1 MKCDLIFY
9 LAKKT
14 ALCEKKIKELFA
26 NTIYQLNSVTASTT
40 PDSLGIQLTDALN
53 CVNLI
58 VVVGGLRDNDVRA
71 ISNVLSKALAN
82 SSTNIIPKR
91 LKNEVGDFDGYILRS
106 GKQTIICIPDNPKEI
121 ENMLNENIF
130 RVSIGLTFN
139 ERWFFK
145 RKVD

>member
-26 NTIYQLNSVTASTT
+26 NNVYQLNSVTASTT
-40 PDSLGIQLTDALN
+40 PDSLGMQLTDALN

-106 GKQTIICIPDNPKEI
+106 GKQTIICIPDNPEEI
-121 ENMLNENIF
+121 ENMLNENM
-130 RVSIGLTFN
+130 FN
-139 ERWFFK
+139 YLNRIYSE
-145 RKVD
+145 

>member
-14 ALCEKKIKELFA
+14 ALCEKKIKELFV
-26 NTIYQLNSVTASTT
+26 TTVYQLNSVTASTT
-40 PDSLGIQLTDALN
+40 PDSLGMQLTDALN

-58 VVVGGLRDNDVRA
+58 FVVGGLRDNDIRA

-106 GKQTIICIPDNPKEI
+106 GKQTIICIPDNPEEI
-121 ENMLNENIF
+121 ENMLNENM
-130 RVSIGLTFN
+130 FN
-139 ERWFFK
+139 YLNRIYSE
-145 RKVD
+145 

>member
-14 ALCEKKIKELFA
+14 ALCEKKIKELFV
-26 NTIYQLNSVTASTT
+26 TTVYQLNSITASTT
-40 PDSLGIQLTDALN
+40 PDSLGMQLTDALN

-58 VVVGGLRDNDVRA
+58 FVVGGLRDNDVRA

-106 GKQTIICIPDNPKEI
+106 GKQTIICIPDNPEEI
-121 ENMLNENIF
+121 ENMLNENM
-130 RVSIGLTFN
+130 FN
-139 ERWFFK
+139 YLNRIYSE
-145 RKVD
+145 

>member
-14 ALCEKKIKELFA
+14 ALCEKKIKELFV
-26 NTIYQLNSVTASTT
+26 TTVYQLNSVTASTT
-40 PDSLGIQLTDALN
+40 PDSLGMQLTDALN

-58 VVVGGLRDNDVRA
+58 FVVGGLRDNDVRA

-106 GKQTIICIPDNPKEI
+106 GKQTIICIPDNPEEI
-121 ENMLNENIF
+121 ENMLNEN
-130 RVSIGLTFN
+130 LFN
-139 ERWFFK
+139 YLNRIYSE
-145 RKVD
+145 

>member
-40 PDSLGIQLTDALN
+40 PNSLGMQLTDALN

-121 ENMLNENIF
+121 ENMLNENM
-130 RVSIGLTFN
+130 FN
-139 ERWFFK
+139 YLNRIYSE
-145 RKVD
+145 

>member
-14 ALCEKKIKELFA
+14 ALCEKKIKELFD

-40 PDSLGIQLTDALN
+40 PDSLGMQLTDALN

-58 VVVGGLRDNDVRA
+58 FVVGGLRDNDVRA

-106 GKQTIICIPDNPKEI
+106 GKQTIICIPDNLKEI
-121 ENMLNENIF
+121 ENMLNENM
-130 RVSIGLTFN
+130 FN
-139 ERWFFK
+139 YLNRIYSE
-145 RKVD
+145 

>member
-40 PDSLGIQLTDALN
+40 PDSLGMQLTDALN

-91 LKNEVGDFDGYILRS
+91 LNNEVGDFDGYILRS

-121 ENMLNENIF
+121 ENMLNENM
-130 RVSIGLTFN
+130 FN
-139 ERWFFK
+139 YLNRIYSE
-145 RKVD
+145 

>member
-14 ALCEKKIKELFA
+14 ALCEKKIKELFS

-40 PDSLGIQLTDALN
+40 PDSLGMQLTDALN

-121 ENMLNENIF
+121 ENMLNENM
-130 RVSIGLTFN
+130 FN
-139 ERWFFK
+139 YLNRIYSE
-145 RKVD
+145 

>member
-14 ALCEKKIKELFA
+14 ALCEKKIKELFV
-26 NTIYQLNSVTASTT
+26 TTVYQLNSVTASTT
-40 PDSLGIQLTDALN
+40 PDSLGMQLTDALN

-58 VVVGGLRDNDVRA
+58 FVVGGLRDNDVRA

-106 GKQTIICIPDNPKEI
+106 GKQTIICIPDNPEEI
-121 ENMLNENIF
+121 ENMLNEN
-130 RVSIGLTFN
+130 LFN
-139 ERWFFK
+139 YLNRIYGE
-145 RKVD
+145 

>member
-14 ALCEKKIKELFA
+14 ALCEKKIKELFV
-26 NTIYQLNSVTASTT
+26 TTVYQLNSVTASTT
-40 PDSLGIQLTDALN
+40 PDSLGMQLTDALN

-106 GKQTIICIPDNPKEI
+106 GKQTIICIPDNPEEI
-121 ENMLNENIF
+121 ENMLNENM
-130 RVSIGLTFN
+130 FN
-139 ERWFFK
+139 YLNRIYGE
-145 RKVD
+145 

>member
-14 ALCEKKIKELFA
+14 ALCEKKIRELFA
-26 NTIYQLNSVTASTT
+26 NTVYQLNSVTASTT
-40 PDSLGIQLTDALN
+40 PDSLGMQLTDALN

-58 VVVGGLRDNDVRA
+58 VVVGGLRDNDIRA

-121 ENMLNENIF
+121 ENMLNENM
-130 RVSIGLTFN
+130 FN
-139 ERWFFK
+139 YLNRIYSE
-145 RKVD
+145 

>member
-14 ALCEKKIKELFA
+14 ALCEKKIKELFV
-26 NTIYQLNSVTASTT
+26 TTVYQLNSVTASTT
-40 PDSLGIQLTDALN
+40 PDSLGMQLTDALN

-58 VVVGGLRDNDVRA
+58 FVVGGLRDNDVRA

-106 GKQTIICIPDNPKEI
+106 GKQTIICIPDNPEEI
-121 ENMLNENIF
+121 ENMLNENM
-130 RVSIGLTFN
+130 FN
-139 ERWFFK
+139 YLNRIYSE
-145 RKVD
+145 

>member
-26 NTIYQLNSVTASTT
+26 STIYQLNSVTASTT
-40 PDSLGIQLTDALN
+40 PDSLGMQLTDALN

-58 VVVGGLRDNDVRA
+58 FVVGGLRDNDVRA

-106 GKQTIICIPDNPKEI
+106 GKQTIICIPDNPEEI
-121 ENMLNENIF
+121 ENMLNENM
-130 RVSIGLTFN
+130 FN
-139 ERWFFK
+139 YLNRIYSE
-145 RKVD
+145 

>member
-1 MKCDLIFY
+1 MTMKCDLIFY

-40 PDSLGIQLTDALN
+40 PDSLGMQLTDALN

-58 VVVGGLRDNDVRA
+58 FVVGGLRDNDVRA

-82 SSTNIIPKR
+82 SSTNINIIVSTSK
-91 LKNEVGDFDGYILRS
+91 LCTICCNEFSINLVYKNLTGDGNTS
-106 GKQTIICIPDNPKEI
+106 G
-121 ENMLNENIF
+121 LNK
-130 RVSIGLTFN
+130 GLTPFFN
-139 ERWFFK
+139 FFIAYYF
-145 RKVD
+145 

>member
-26 NTIYQLNSVTASTT
+26 TTIYQLNSVTASTT
-40 PDSLGIQLTDALN
+40 PDSLGMQLTDALN

-58 VVVGGLRDNDVRA
+58 FVFGGLRDNDVRA

-106 GKQTIICIPDNPKEI
+106 GKQTIICIPDNPEEI
-121 ENMLNENIF
+121 ENMLNENM
-130 RVSIGLTFN
+130 FN
-139 ERWFFK
+139 YLNRIYSE
-145 RKVD
+145 

>member
-26 NTIYQLNSVTASTT
+26 NTVYQLNSVTASTT
-40 PDSLGIQLTDALN
+40 PDSLGMQLTDALN

-121 ENMLNENIF
+121 ENMLNENM
-130 RVSIGLTFN
+130 FN
-139 ERWFFK
+139 YLNGIYSE
-145 RKVD
+145 

>member
-40 PDSLGIQLTDALN
+40 PDSLGMQLTDALN

-91 LKNEVGDFDGYILRS
+91 LKNEVGDFDGYILRA
-106 GKQTIICIPDNPKEI
+106 GKQTIICISDNPEEI
-121 ENMLNENIF
+121 ENMLNENM
-130 RVSIGLTFN
+130 FN
-139 ERWFFK
+139 YLNRIYSE
-145 RKVD
+145 

>member
-14 ALCEKKIKELFA
+14 ALCEKKIKELFV
-26 NTIYQLNSVTASTT
+26 TTVYQLNSVTASTT
-40 PDSLGIQLTDALN
+40 PDSLGMQLTDALN

-58 VVVGGLRDNDVRA
+58 FVVGGLRDNDVRA

-106 GKQTIICIPDNPKEI
+106 GKQTIICIPDNPEEI
-121 ENMLNENIF
+121 ENMLNENM
-130 RVSIGLTFN
+130 FN
-139 ERWFFK
+139 YLNRIYGE
-145 RKVD
+145 

>member
-14 ALCEKKIKELFA
+14 ALCEKKIKELFV
-26 NTIYQLNSVTASTT
+26 TTVYQLNSVTASTT
-40 PDSLGIQLTDALN
+40 PDSLGMQLTDALN

-58 VVVGGLRDNDVRA
+58 FVVGGLRDNDVRA

-91 LKNEVGDFDGYILRS
+91 LKNEVGDFVGYILRS
-106 GKQTIICIPDNPKEI
+106 GKQTIICIPDNPEEI
-121 ENMLNENIF
+121 ENMLNENM
-130 RVSIGLTFN
+130 FN
-139 ERWFFK
+139 YLNRIYSE
-145 RKVD
+145 

>member
-14 ALCEKKIKELFA
+14 ALCEKKIKELFV
-26 NTIYQLNSVTASTT
+26 TTVYQLNSVTASTT
-40 PDSLGIQLTDALN
+40 PDSLGMQLTDALN

-58 VVVGGLRDNDVRA
+58 FVVGGLRDNDVRA

-106 GKQTIICIPDNPKEI
+106 GKQTIICIPDNPEEI
-121 ENMLNENIF
+121 ENMLNENM
-130 RVSIGLTFN
+130 FN
-139 ERWFFK
+139 YLK
-145 RKVD
+145 RIYSE

>member
-26 NTIYQLNSVTASTT
+26 NTVYQLNSVTASTT
-40 PDSLGIQLTDALN
+40 PDSLGMQLTDALN

-106 GKQTIICIPDNPKEI
+106 GKQTIICIPDNPEEI
-121 ENMLNENIF
+121 ENMLNEKM
-130 RVSIGLTFN
+130 FN
-139 ERWFFK
+139 YLNRIYSE
-145 RKVD
+145 

>member
-40 PDSLGIQLTDALN
+40 PDSLGMQLTDALN

-121 ENMLNENIF
+121 ENMFNYLNRIYSE
-130 RVSIGLTFN
+130 
-139 ERWFFK
+139 
-145 RKVD
+145 

>member
-9 LAKKT
+9 LAKNT

-40 PDSLGIQLTDALN
+40 PDSLGMQLTDALN

-58 VVVGGLRDNDVRA
+58 FVVGGLRDNDVRA

-106 GKQTIICIPDNPKEI
+106 GKQTIICIPDNPEEI

-130 RVSIGLTFN
+130 NYLNRIYS
-139 ERWFFK
+139 E
-145 RKVD
+145 

>member
-121 ENMLNENIF
+121 ENMLNENM
-130 RVSIGLTFN
+130 FN
-139 ERWFFK
+139 YLNRIYSE
-145 RKVD
+145 

>member
-26 NTIYQLNSVTASTT
+26 TTVYQLNSVTASTT
-40 PDSLGIQLTDALN
+40 PDSLGMQLTDALN

-58 VVVGGLRDNDVRA
+58 FVVGGLRDNDVRA

-106 GKQTIICIPDNPKEI
+106 GKQTIICIPDNPEEI
-121 ENMLNENIF
+121 ENMLNENM
-130 RVSIGLTFN
+130 FN
-139 ERWFFK
+139 YLNRIYSE
-145 RKVD
+145 

>member
-14 ALCEKKIKELFA
+14 ALCEKKIKELFV
-26 NTIYQLNSVTASTT
+26 TTVYQLNSVTASTT
-40 PDSLGIQLTDALN
+40 PDSLGMQLTDALN

-58 VVVGGLRDNDVRA
+58 FVVGGLRDNDVRA

-91 LKNEVGDFDGYILRS
+91 IKNEVGDFDGYILRS
-106 GKQTIICIPDNPKEI
+106 GKQTIICIPDNPEEI
-121 ENMLNENIF
+121 ENMLNENM
-130 RVSIGLTFN
+130 FN
-139 ERWFFK
+139 YLNRIYGE
-145 RKVD
+145 

>member
-26 NTIYQLNSVTASTT
+26 NTVYQLNSVTASTT
-40 PDSLGIQLTDALN
+40 PDSLGMQLTDALN

-58 VVVGGLRDNDVRA
+58 VVVGGLRDNDVKA

-121 ENMLNENIF
+121 ENMLNENM
-130 RVSIGLTFN
+130 FN
-139 ERWFFK
+139 YLNRIYSE
-145 RKVD
+145 

>member
-26 NTIYQLNSVTASTT
+26 NTIYQLNSVTASST
-40 PDSLGIQLTDALN
+40 PDSLGMQLTDALN

-121 ENMLNENIF
+121 ENMLNENM
-130 RVSIGLTFN
+130 FN
-139 ERWFFK
+139 YLNRIYSE
-145 RKVD
+145 

>member
-40 PDSLGIQLTDALN
+40 PDSLGMQLTDALN

-121 ENMLNENIF
+121 ENMLNENM
-130 RVSIGLTFN
+130 FN
-139 ERWFFK
+139 YLDRIYSE
-145 RKVD
+145 

>member
-14 ALCEKKIKELFA
+14 ALCEKKIKELFD

-40 PDSLGIQLTDALN
+40 PDSLGMQLTDALN

-58 VVVGGLRDNDVRA
+58 FVVGGLRDNDVRA

-121 ENMLNENIF
+121 ENMLNENM
-130 RVSIGLTFN
+130 FN
-139 ERWFFK
+139 YINRIYSE
-145 RKVD
+145 

>member
-40 PDSLGIQLTDALN
+40 PDSLGMQLTDALN

-58 VVVGGLRDNDVRA
+58 FVVGGLRDNDVRA

-121 ENMLNENIF
+121 ENMLNENM
-130 RVSIGLTFN
+130 FN
-139 ERWFFK
+139 YLYRIYSE
-145 RKVD
+145 